1 MTPKVTFIIP
11 VKNEER
17 FLEPCIKSLLSLDY
31 PKDKVEIVFAEGKST
46 DNTRVIIERYTKKN
60 KNIKILDN
68 PTGNTSIGRNICVEN
83 ATGDFI
89 MNFSGHAVAPKDF
102 LTIIMKKFNGQPVEV
117 AGVGVSNISPDK
129 QTFNAHV
136 AGAAFLGFMAGSGFF
151 MQNTVF
157 KDERFVEHMS
167 FTCYRKEIFDE
178 VGNFDPEFWCGQDA
192 EFDIRVRKK
201 GYKILYIPDTSI
213 FHYKRDNPRAL
224 FHQLYRY
231 GIARMKIIKKH
242 PRTWRI
248 FHFFPS
254 FFVLGVAFFIFL
266 AILHIIPWVIIG
278 LLILVYVGLCF
289 LSTAQVT
296 KNPLIIMTSLFYYL
310 LIKLAYGIG
319 FIRGILPA
327 RL

>member
-1 MTPKVTFIIP
+1 
-11 VKNEER
+11 
-17 FLEPCIKSLLSLDY
+17 
-31 PKDKVEIVFAEGKST
+31 
-46 DNTRVIIERYTKKN
+46 
-60 KNIKILDN
+60 
-68 PTGNTSIGRNICVEN
+68 
-83 ATGDFI
+83 
-89 MNFSGHAVAPKDF
+89 MNFSGHAVAPRDF
-102 LTIIMKKFNGQPVEV
+102 LTIIMKKFSNQPFEV
-117 AGVGVSNISPDK
+117 AGIGVSNISPKK

-157 KDERFVEHMS
+157 KNERFVEHMS
-167 FTCYRKEIFDE
+167 FTCYRKEIFE
-178 VGNFDPEFWCGQDA
+178 KVGFFDPEFWCGQDA
-192 EFDIRVRKK
+192 EFDIRVRQK
-201 GYKILYIPDTSI
+201 GYKILYIPDTVI
-213 FHYKRDNPRAL
+213 LHYKRDNPRAL

-231 GIARMKIIKKH
+231 GIARMKMIKKH
-242 PRTWRI
+242 PRTWKI

-254 FFVLGVAFFIFL
+254 FFVLGAVFFIIL
-266 AILHIIPWVIIG
+266 AILHIIPWIIIA
-278 LLILVYVGLCF
+278 LLILVYLGLCF